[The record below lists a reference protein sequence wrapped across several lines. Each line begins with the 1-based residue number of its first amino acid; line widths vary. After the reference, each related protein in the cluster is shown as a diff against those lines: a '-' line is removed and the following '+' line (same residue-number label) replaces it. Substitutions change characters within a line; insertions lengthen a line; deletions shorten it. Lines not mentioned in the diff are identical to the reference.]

1 MSINE
6 QKMKLKGE
14 AKVWASITKSNG
26 KAKDVASTQI
36 GQQLLFDE
44 TLRILPEFKEW
55 LGNCSKRDRLTLR
68 ELFCDDDESI
78 VLILKTMF
86 FMAGTSSGALD
97 YSAGIKKKNRHRKIK
112 SVNEKIFPDLTFEQT
127 WRVVEVIVE
136 LSNFFDVARDS
147 IVTKSGLYWS
157 LSYNCNISEAIFE
170 KLSNKALMSF
180 YPMPI
185 FEKPRDWGYDED
197 GNIVGGY
204 FNYQYDMLRSNSHMY
219 YNHKFDQRIFDSVNY
234 IQSQAWV
241 VNEEVLKV
249 VEQDLEIPL
258 KSDFLKVSYPSS
270 DDCMFGVNIKVDGH
284 GLSANELNKVKE
296 ARKLFQDGVELYQAE
311 VRDFESAMGKYRAV
325 KMAIEIANDYK
336 GRDIYFPH
344 SYDSRG
350 RVYPIPVGLSPQGS
364 DAVKS
369 MLSYKEGQVLNRDG
383 AEWAFAY
390 LASLYGEDK
399 LHFEDRVERGMQL
412 INEDYK
418 DADEPYQFLAHQIEL
433 IKVIEDPQATFNGRI
448 HLDACNSGS
457 QFTSALTGDVRGCL
471 ATNVIPTIGEG
482 GLCDRQDAYLL
493 VANKSIELTKL
504 ILGGL
509 LSDEDREVYEELLRL
524 LKEHGRKICKRPSN
538 GF

>member
-1 MSINE
+1 M
-6 QKMKLKGE
+6 
-14 AKVWASITKSNG
+14 
-26 KAKDVASTQI
+26 
-36 GQQLLFDE
+36 
-44 TLRILPEFKEW
+44 
-55 LGNCSKRDRLTLR
+55 
-68 ELFCDDDESI
+68 
-78 VLILKTMF
+78 
-86 FMAGTSSGALD
+86 
-97 YSAGIKKKNRHRKIK
+97 
-112 SVNEKIFPDLTFEQT
+112 
-127 WRVVEVIVE
+127 
-136 LSNFFDVARDS
+136 
-147 IVTKSGLYWS
+147 
-157 LSYNCNISEAIFE
+157 
-170 KLSNKALMSF
+170 
-180 YPMPI
+180 
-185 FEKPRDWGYDED
+185 
-197 GNIVGGY
+197 
-204 FNYQYDMLRSNSHMY
+204 
-219 YNHKFDQRIFDSVNY
+219 
-234 IQSQAWV
+234 
-241 VNEEVLKV
+241 LKV

-390 LASLYGEDK
+390 LASLYGDDK